1 MSKIAVLVLL
11 LLLAFPARAEPPK
24 VVASIA
30 PLAGIAAAVMD
41 GVGVPELLVQG
52 NASPHTYQM
61 RPSEAQKLAT
71 ADLVLWI
78 GPSFES
84 FMKNSVPEN
93 KSMALLAGDPD
104 LQPQGKEIV
113 LLHTQA
119 EDKHEA
125 DHEGEHHDHGF
136 YDPHLWLN
144 PFNAVAIAYQLAD
157 RLAQLD
163 RANAVRYQN
172 NALAFGNELA
182 GQDADINTNLSKV
195 KDRPFI
201 VFHDAYQYF
210 VKRYALS
217 FAGAISL
224 APEVP
229 PSAHQLAQLQAA
241 IKAKGVVCVFAEP
254 QFKAAVVDT
263 LVAGTGARKGLL
275 NPDAS
280 DLPVTPQL
288 YPLYLQRLAQN
299 FIDCLGAAPAQQ

>member
-1 MSKIAVLVLL
+1 MSKITILVLL
-11 LLLAFPARAEPPK
+11 LLLPFSARAEPPK

-61 RPSEAQKLAT
+61 RPSEAQKLAA

-78 GPSFES
+78 GPTFES
-84 FMKNSVPEN
+84 FMKKSVPDD
-93 KSMALLAGDPD
+93 KSMALLEGDPD
-104 LQPQGKEIV
+104 LQPEGKEIT
-113 LLHTQA
+113 LLHAAQ
-119 EDKHEA
+119 EEHEESH
-125 DHEGEHHDHGF
+125 DHDHHGHGF

-144 PFNAVAIAYQLAD
+144 PFNAVAIARQLAD
-157 RLAQLD
+157 RLTQLD
-163 RANAVRYQN
+163 PTNAKRYQN

-182 GQDADINTNLSKV
+182 GWDADINTNLSKV
-195 KDRPFI
+195 KDKPFI

-224 APEVP
+224 SPEVP
-229 PSAHQLAQLQAA
+229 PSAQQLAHLQAE
-241 IKAKGVVCVFAEP
+241 IKEKDVVCVFAEP
-254 QFKAAVVDT
+254 QFRAAVVDT
-263 LVAGTGARKGLL
+263 LVKGTSARKGLL

-288 YPLYLQRLAQN
+288 YVQYLQRLAQN
-299 FIDCLGAAPAQQ
+299 FSDCLQEPVAQQ